1 MHSLVQLAASC
12 QVISLLGSD
21 VAYIPPLDIHSAVN
35 IESSNIL
42 FLSDLFLQFFPELGP
57 YSSRDAAVIAKHF
70 QVYATALLLPITHA
84 RRSIAAGYVEQV
96 AAGTSYNVSSAHTVE
111 QRHLVRHSQLVGQER
126 LQQWR
131 LAGMGW

>member
-70 QVYATALLLPITHA
+70 QVYATALLLPIIYA

-96 AAGTSYNVSSAHTVE
+96 AATSYNVSSAHNVE

>member
-1 MHSLVQLAASC
+1 M
-12 QVISLLGSD
+12 ISLLGSD

-70 QVYATALLLPITHA
+70 QVYIGATALLLPIIHT

-96 AAGTSYNVSSAHTVE
+96 VGTSYNVSSAHNIE

>member
-70 QVYATALLLPITHA
+70 QVYATALLLPIIYA
-84 RRSIAAGYVEQV
+84 
-96 AAGTSYNVSSAHTVE
+96 
-111 QRHLVRHSQLVGQER
+111 
-126 LQQWR
+126 
-131 LAGMGW
+131 